1 MANVQQNI
9 SLSINILILEGC
21 TRLTVYTQFCI
32 YTFKHIHFSLSLS
45 LSFQAAYVYTPEV
58 YPTVLRSI
66 GVGSCSGM
74 ARLGAALT
82 PYVAQVL
89 MKTSLHLA
97 IGVYVSVALIAA
109 FSCLLL
115 PFETRGH
122 EMSDGSNH
130 TTSLTSAQTNKFS
143 NSANT

>member
-1 MANVQQNI
+1 MHILLNI
-9 SLSINILILEGC
+9 FI
-21 TRLTVYTQFCI
+21 
-32 YTFKHIHFSLSLS
+32 S